1 MTADPTLRR
10 IEGIVGRP
18 RRAVIQARL
27 RGLHMAL
34 EREWDGADPSV
45 ETDLEALRLAA
56 EVFEAIDPQETSEPG
71 CLAPAGLGNCTE
83 SLRVTGP
90 PRGDR

>member
-10 IEGIVGRP
+10 IEGIVHRP
-18 RRAVIQARL
+18 ERAVIQARL
-27 RGLHMAL
+27 WGLHMAL
-34 EREWDGADPSV
+34 ERGWDGADPGV

-56 EVFEAIDPQETSEPG
+56 EVFEAIDPPEVSEPG
-71 CLAPAGLGNCTE
+71 RLAPAELGHCTE
-83 SLRVTGP
+83 SLNVIGP